1 MKTTII
7 SVCVVVALLT
17 GGGYLYKGAVER
29 ESALRTQL
37 NTLSEAQKQAE
48 KRRKSD
54 RKVLVATQ
62 AKIALQ
68 GRKLAQTEAALSE
81 ALQRNKSWSDTDVP
95 DDVQKA
101 LYGAS
106 DGLGGPSAG
115 ERVHEQ
121 SADRNGVRQGAP

>member
-7 SVCVVVALLT
+7 TVCVVVALLT

-37 NTLSEAQKQAE
+37 NALTEAQKQAE

-62 AKIALQ
+62 AKIASQ
-68 GRKLAQTEAALSE
+68 GRKLALTESALSE

-95 DDVQKA
+95 DDIQKA

-106 DGLGGPSAG
+106 DGLGGPAPG
-115 ERVHEQ
+115 ERVHE
-121 SADRNGVRQGAP
+121 

>member
-7 SVCVVVALLT
+7 AACMVAAILT
-17 GGGYLYKGAVER
+17 GGGYLYKNAVVR
-29 ESALRTQL
+29 ESALRAQL
-37 NTLSEAQKQAE
+37 DALTEGQKQAE

-62 AKIALQ
+62 AKIAVQ
-68 GRKLAQTEAALSE
+68 GRKLARAEAALSE

-101 LYGAS
+101 LHGAA
-106 DGLGGPSAG
+106 DGLGGATPG
-115 ERVHEQ
+115 ERVHE
-121 SADRNGVRQGAP
+121 